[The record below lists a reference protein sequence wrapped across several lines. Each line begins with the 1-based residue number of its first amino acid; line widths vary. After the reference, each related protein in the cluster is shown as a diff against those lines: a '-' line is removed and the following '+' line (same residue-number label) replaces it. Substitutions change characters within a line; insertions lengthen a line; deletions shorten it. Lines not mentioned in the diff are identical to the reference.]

1 MAQPFDPRR
10 HRAQT
15 ERRLITA
22 GILILFVVG
31 GGLIY
36 AFYGRGAWLSG
47 LLCMGAGVLLL
58 LLLWGIL
65 NLLDW
70 LSKAHDGE

>member
-1 MAQPFDPRR
+1 MSQPFDPRR

-15 ERRLITA
+15 ERRLIFA
-22 GILILFVVG
+22 GILILLGVG

-36 AFYGRGAWLSG
+36 IFYGAGAWLSG
-47 LLCMGAGVLLL
+47 LHCMGAGILVL

-65 NLLDW
+65 ALLDRW
-70 LSKAHDGE
+70 SKDNEA

>member
-1 MAQPFDPRR
+1 MSQSFDPRR

-15 ERRLITA
+15 ERRLIIA
-22 GILILFVVG
+22 GLLILFVIG

-36 AFYGRGAWLSG
+36 IFYGSNAWLSG
-47 LLCMGAGVLLL
+47 MLCMGAGVLLL

-65 NLLDW
+65 TLLDA
-70 LSKAHDGE
+70 LSRDET